1 MVQPTLLAYFKP
13 PTNSQSPR
21 DSRETHNNAS
31 DIQQIYP
38 PTGDALTGTGQEP
51 RKVSVQSLLAPDVF
65 SPQLPDESRI
75 RYSRIEA
82 IHIGPLKR
90 LTASILPVRYPSKF
104 FEETLTD
111 TTVSSL
117 SRVVHY
123 DDRPVG
129 WIRCRLEPATSGP
142 TGTVLQQI
150 YIQALCILAPYRNY
164 GYATHLVEGV
174 LQPQAL
180 TENNVVFVY
189 AHVWENNED
198 ALAWYE
204 RRGFKRIMLVEKY
217 YNRLVPSGAW
227 IVRRDVG

>member
-21 DSRETHNNAS
+21 DLRETHNNAS
-31 DIQQIYP
+31 IIEQTSP
-38 PTGDALTGTGQEP
+38 PTAEVITGTDRES
-51 RKVSVQSLLAPDVF
+51 RKVSIQSLLAPDVI
-65 SPQLPDESRI
+65 SPQLPEGSRI
-75 RYSRIEA
+75 RYSRVEA

-90 LTASILPVRYPSKF
+90 LTASVLPVRYPSKF

-111 TTVSSL
+111 PTVSSL
-117 SRVVHY
+117 SKVVHF

-142 TGTVLQQI
+142 PRTATQQI
-150 YIQALCILAPYRNY
+150 YIQALCILAPYRNL
-164 GYATHLVEGV
+164 GYATHLVESV
-174 LQPQAL
+174 LRPQSL
-180 TENNVVFVY
+180 TENNVAFVY

-204 RRGFKRIMLVEKY
+204 RRGFKRVMLVDKY

>member
-21 DSRETHNNAS
+21 DLRETHDNAS
-31 DIQQIYP
+31 IIEQISHP
-38 PTGDALTGTGQEP
+38 PGEALTGTGQES
-51 RKVSVQSLLAPDVF
+51 RKVSIQSLLAPDVF
-65 SPQLPDESRI
+65 SPQLPEGSYVRF
-75 RYSRIEA
+75 SHVEA
-82 IHIGPLKR
+82 VHIGPLKR

-111 TTVSSL
+111 SAVSSL
-117 SRVVHY
+117 SRVVHH

-129 WIRCRLEPATSGP
+129 WIRCRLEPGTSGP
-142 TGTVLQQI
+142 SGTVLQQI
-150 YIQALCILAPYRNY
+150 YIQALCILAPYRNF
-164 GYATHLVEGV
+164 GYATHLVESV
-174 LQPQAL
+174 LQPQSL
-180 TENNVVFVY
+180 TENNVAFVY